1 MRGQGE
7 EINGDGRAGGKR
19 NKKNEKGRQK
29 KMYQSFADILPL
41 ASFSFSFVFFFDAGK
56 WSDASARRTIRTERR
71 RQQHGN
77 NKWRQ
82 PKQKKNEKKPKKPS

>member
-1 MRGQGE
+1 MVMEEQEGKEIRKMRRE
-7 EINGDGRAGGKR
+7 GK
-19 NKKNEKGRQK
+19 K